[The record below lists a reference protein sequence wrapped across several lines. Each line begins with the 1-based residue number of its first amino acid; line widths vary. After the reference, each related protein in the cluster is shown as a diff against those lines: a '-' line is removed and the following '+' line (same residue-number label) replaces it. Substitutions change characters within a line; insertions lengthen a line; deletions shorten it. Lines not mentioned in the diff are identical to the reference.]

1 MPEWAAAGA
10 TALGAEVET
19 ALEETA
25 LVETGAAAG
34 TANGDEETA
43 RLPKMRRQDGFQD
56 NMTP

>member
-1 MPEWAAAGA
+1 MPQWAAEEETARGA
-10 TALGAEVET
+10 DLET

-25 LVETGAAAG
+25 RDATGAAVG
-34 TANGDEETA
+34 TAKDVGETA